1 MSKRNRRKA
10 RAYNSCLEY
19 LRAIKSLHNPVRTDM
34 RLLSY
39 GVVSVQK
46 KVKTGLVTDLNLIK
60 ANLSCKQHCKFW
72 IFHVNK
78 GQLIFF

>member
-1 MSKRNRRKA
+1 
-10 RAYNSCLEY
+10 
-19 LRAIKSLHNPVRTDM
+19 M

-78 GQLIFF
+78 GQLISFLLFFFLEELKTTKSPLA